1 MVGHTGNYEAT
12 KKAVK
17 ALDKCLKRLYKKAQ
31 EKNYTLLIIADHG
44 NCDYMIDNN
53 NNIVT
58 SHSVSPVPCI
68 VTDKNIKLKNGRL
81 CDVAP
86 TLLNIMGIEIPSE
99 MTGESLIERN

>member
-1 MVGHTGNYEAT
+1 MRETIFLSYTHTNA
-12 KKAVK
+12 K
-17 ALDKCLKRLYKKAQ
+17 
-31 EKNYTLLIIADHG
+31 IAD
-44 NCDYMIDNN
+44 MIDNN